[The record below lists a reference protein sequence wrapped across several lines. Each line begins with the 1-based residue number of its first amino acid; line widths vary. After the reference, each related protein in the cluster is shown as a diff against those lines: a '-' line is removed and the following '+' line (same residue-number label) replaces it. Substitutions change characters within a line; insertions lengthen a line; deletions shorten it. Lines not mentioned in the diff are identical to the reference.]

1 MVNNNF
7 LRKNNTAFNFLIP
20 KINKERVM
28 ELKNNKFIK
37 FLSLILII
45 AIISSGIVY
54 ATMYIKD
61 KINNAKL
68 NANFSGSIG
77 NVNSNQVWVGTF
89 NLVWNE
95 LMQKLGGNVEF
106 EGQSSDLATDLNK
119 QSFTKEMLSDSSYY
133 VKADYVSETLRD
145 TITNDIS
152 NKFNTQS
159 TILDKINWR
168 SSNNYLLYA
177 MLKKEFTFKSPFV
190 EKNAGTFGEST
201 EKVKY
206 FGLECCSLDE
216 CFEQVEVLFYNSDN
230 DFAIKIDTVEG
241 EEVIL
246 YRTNQVT
253 NFENKYSELI
263 EKSEK
268 YTGSKAL
275 IRKKDELAIPFIK
288 VNAQINYDELCNKTI
303 KNSNGAFIG
312 QAVQTVDFELNNYGG
327 NITSEA
333 AIVVY
338 LSASMQIPR
347 YFNFTDDFV
356 LYLKEQNSPK
366 PYFALFVNNTDV
378 LITEK

>member
-1 MVNNNF
+1 M
-7 LRKNNTAFNFLIP
+7 
-20 KINKERVM
+20 
-28 ELKNNKFIK
+28 KNNKLIK
-37 FLSLILII
+37 LLSLILIV

-61 KINNAKL
+61 KMNRARL
-68 NANFSGSIG
+68 NADFPGSIG
-77 NVNSNQVWVGTF
+77 NVNTNQVWVGTF

-106 EGQSSDLATDLNK
+106 EGQSSDLAAELNK
-119 QSFTKEMLSDSSYY
+119 QSFTKEMLNNYSYY
-133 VKADYVSETLRD
+133 VKADYVSEKLRD

-159 TILDKINWR
+159 TILNKINWR

-177 MLKKEFTFKSPFV
+177 MLKKEFTFKSPFI
-190 EKNAGTFGEST
+190 EKDAGTFGNST

-230 DFAIKIDTVEG
+230 NFAIKIHTVEG

-246 YRTNQVT
+246 FRTNQVT
-253 NFENKYSELI
+253 NFENTYSELL

-275 IRKKDELAIPFIK
+275 IRERDELAIPFIK
-288 VNAQINYDELCNKTI
+288 VNADINYDELCNKTI
-303 KNSNGAFIG
+303 KNSNGAFIV
-312 QAVQTVDFELNNYGG
+312 QAIQTVDFELNNYGG

-333 AIVVY
+333 FVDIY
-338 LSASMQIPR
+338 LSASLKIPR
-347 YFNFTDDFV
+347 YFNFTDNFV
-356 LYLKEQNSPK
+356 LYLKEAGSAK
-366 PYFALFVNNTDV
+366 PYFALYVNDTNV
-378 LITEK
+378 LVSED